1 MSLHDFSLNTLSGES
16 VKLDKYKGKV
26 VLLEN
31 AATL

>member
-1 MSLHDFSLNTLSGES
+1 MGLHEHTLNR
-16 VKLDKYKGKV
+16 LDGTPVNLDVYKGKV